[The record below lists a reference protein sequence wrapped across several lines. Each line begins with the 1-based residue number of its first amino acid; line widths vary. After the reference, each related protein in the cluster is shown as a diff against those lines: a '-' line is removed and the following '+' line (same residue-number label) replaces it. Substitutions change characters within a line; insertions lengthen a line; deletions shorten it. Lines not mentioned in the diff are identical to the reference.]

1 MKQLATF
8 LLLITSLT
16 AFGQSSIEL
25 PFNPDADGN
34 GFISVS
40 DILEVLSTYDTI
52 FTAEEVLVN
61 GTELNSFIS
70 ETNST
75 IDSLSAAAVVCEN
88 LQYLESYEAY
98 LENSSSCWLTY
109 NGIYDFMGFEIPNSC
124 RFVTVFGNESQS
136 VTQTLTPIRLPENG
150 LFPGQIIDFRLTDV
164 YLWDGQ
170 LEIQALQEG
179 NWQTIGSLFQDLYN
193 SPATTYLYSSQ
204 QNERFVWNGVAWSNM
219 EPIIQQIGWS
229 SID

>member
-52 FTAEEVLVN
+52 FTADEVLVN

-88 LQYLESYEAY
+88 LQYLGSYEAY
-98 LENSSSCWLTY
+98 LENSSSCWLSY
-109 NGIYDFMGFEIPNSC
+109 DGIYDFMGFEIQNSC
-124 RFVTVFGNESQS
+124 RFVTVFGHESS
-136 VTQTLTPIRLPENG
+136 AVTQTLTPIRLPETG

-179 NWQTIGSLFQDLYN
+179 NWQTIGSLFQDSYN
-193 SPATTYLYSSQ
+193 SPATTYLSSSQ